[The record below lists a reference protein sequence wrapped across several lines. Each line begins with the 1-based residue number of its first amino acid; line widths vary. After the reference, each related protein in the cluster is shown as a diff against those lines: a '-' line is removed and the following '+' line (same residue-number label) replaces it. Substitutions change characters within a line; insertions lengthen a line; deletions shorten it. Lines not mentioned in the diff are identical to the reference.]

1 MQSNNLP
8 TKESSM
14 KFGTIWKKLV
24 RRKDPQTSK
33 DAAKLVNTTKME
45 QVVYEVIASY
55 PQGCIQDEVL
65 AQLMSYPY
73 STVTARF
80 KALLDKG
87 YIVDT
92 GLTRPGKSGRNQ
104 RVLMIKEFDNA

>member
-1 MQSNNLP
+1 
-8 TKESSM
+8 M

>member
-1 MQSNNLP
+1 M
-8 TKESSM
+8 E
-14 KFGTIWKKLV
+14 FGTIWKKLV

>member
-1 MQSNNLP
+1 MD
-8 TKESSM
+8 
-14 KFGTIWKKLV
+14 FGTIWKKLV

-45 QVVYEVIASY
+45 QAVYEVIASY